1 MGSIIMFVIGGLL
14 VIACVAIMM
23 YAVLERVDDLRK
35 KVDHNT
41 KVANENVKYFYTEIE
56 KAKEEIK
63 TTKGAVSKNEETV
76 ALNGAAI
83 NRNYDE
89 IYKILAKMDDII
101 EDIHTID
108 HNTNDIRR
116 YYFNYITPTSELKTE
131 PDTEVS

>member
-1 MGSIIMFVIGGLL
+1 MGSIIMFVVGGLL

-23 YAVLERVDDLRK
+23 YAVLERVDDLKK

-63 TTKGAVSKNEETV
+63 TTKGAVSNNHEAVVLHSE
-76 ALNGAAI
+76 AI
-83 NRNYDE
+83 DKNYDE
-89 IYKILAKMDDII
+89 ICKIIAKMDDIV

-116 YYFNYITPTSELKTE
+116 YYFNYITPVNELKTE
-131 PDTEVS
+131 PEAEGN